1 MARKPISLQQDTI
14 PFTEGAPP
22 DDLLVEEIGD
32 DVLIGDPALDD
43 VSEKDDQF
51 DNNLAEELS
60 SKELNNK
67 ASTLVSAYNS
77 DREARSEW
85 EERYKK
91 GLQTLEPDG
100 GMNESEEERAVR
112 GLSTVVHP
120 MIAEAATQ
128 FNARAIAELYPSGG
142 PVKTVIVGD
151 PSEELEEQARRVREF
166 MNYQI
171 TQEMPEYFPDLDQ
184 MLFHLPLVGQTF
196 KKVWW
201 DSNMERQCSQFVK
214 AEDFV
219 VAPESKDLY
228 TPPRS

>member
-1 MARKPISLQQDTI
+1 MARKPISLQEDLI

-32 DVLIGDPALDD
+32 DVLIGDPALDEVTD
-43 VSEKDDQF
+43 RDDQF
-51 DNNLAEELS
+51 DNNLAEDLS

-67 ASTLVSAYNS
+67 ASALVSAYNS

-85 EERYKK
+85 EYRYKR
-91 GLQTLEPDG
+91 GLQTLDPDG
-100 GMNESEEERAVR
+100 GMEEAEEERAVR

-151 PSEELEEQARRVREF
+151 PSEELEEQARRVRDF

-201 DSNMERQCSQFVK
+201 DSNMDHQ
-214 AEDFV
+214 
-219 VAPESKDLY
+219 
-228 TPPRS
+228 

>member
-67 ASTLVSAYNS
+67 ASTLVSAYNN

-151 PSEELEEQARRVREF
+151 PSEEL
-166 MNYQI
+166 
-171 TQEMPEYFPDLDQ
+171 
-184 MLFHLPLVGQTF
+184 
-196 KKVWW
+196 
-201 DSNMERQCSQFVK
+201 
-214 AEDFV
+214 
-219 VAPESKDLY
+219 
-228 TPPRS
+228 